1 MESTTTEKASQST
14 TAVAEEGARLHHSI
28 RNGKLVADGKFTF
41 DVSTSQLSTS
51 AKFKD
56 DLLLFS
62 FPIEMLS
69 NISEVL
75 KHFNLKPDFDYFMD
89 ECKETIAVAENHQNE
104 KGGGKMSFQSFFHNI
119 PESVISVNPRALI
132 VLAINPDGDPA
143 NSAKPVG
150 YHVAGY
156 IHANLFDFT
165 PHEDKTKVET
175 GFYYNIL
182 RVSDR
187 KIEGKRVYR
196 RMSVFSLMFAIMND
210 LVEVHGVNFAYACMG
225 KENLSI
231 KRALHRNAA
240 SHGRYYERL
249 PFTVFSKINM
259 IYGSKSQSKKLVDIT
274 NNEEKLRE
282 MYEMVKGRMGSYLF
296 FHYVSWDE
304 FKDLIVKMVEY
315 SKTSGVYMIPN
326 PDGSIAAATIAMNW
340 GEFFEFQIQNPKG
353 IFKLIQKS
361 RVMENFLRFLMGV
374 GEPKDFEKLM
384 KGLSYKYHKEH
395 KVGVTFLPTF
405 KGDPY
410 YKISKSLLSD
420 EYMNFVICR
429 DSDELD
435 KFKKQ
440 SAGADGHP
448 RIFLDVPIT

>member
-132 VLAINPDGDPA
+132 VLAINPDAEPA
-143 NSAKPVG
+143 NSAEPVG

-187 KIEGKRVYR
+187 KVEGKRVYR

-296 FHYVSWDE
+296 FHYVSWVE